1 MISALVSRFVILVF
15 GTLYPAYSSYKA
27 IKTRNTKE
35 YLKWMMYW
43 VIFALFTCA
52 ETVADL
58 FVCWLPFY
66 YELKIIFII
75 WLLSPATQGS
85 KIIYK
90 KIVHRQLAKH
100 EEEIDT
106 YIEQAS
112 DKGYSALLE
121 IGSRGLS
128 YATNVVLTT
137 AMKGQ
142 TAVADHLRRS
152 YSLNDVGS
160 DQRFEEPPDS
170 HTEIERKQKK
180 ERTKKQGKAGSSD
193 LSSVDEEDDEDVKLS
208 TKRQIDTYGTLPRT
222 RRSARSTSKS

>member
-15 GTLYPAYSSYKA
+15 GTLYPAYASYKA

-66 YELKIIFII
+66 YELKIVFII

-160 DQRFEEPPDS
+160 NQLFEGPSPTDS
-170 HTEIERKQKK
+170 EIVIERKQKK
-180 ERTKKQGKAGSSD
+180 ERTKKQSAKASSD
-193 LSSVDEEDDEDVKLS
+193 LSSVDEEDDDDSKIS
-208 TKRQIDTYGTLPRT
+208 SSKRQV
-222 RRSARSTSKS
+222 